1 MAHMDQ
7 MRTSEDA
14 ADINCQ
20 ERVRLA
26 TEVFHKYHREIRA
39 MIHAVVSNPGEAD
52 DLFQNLFLSLVAK
65 PLPPDIRSVKR
76 YLYRAI
82 VNDVISQ
89 DRREESRFR
98 HTRVYALRQKWLRM
112 ETDPRDP
119 VIAAEQT
126 HRMFQMVDRLG
137 PTEAQAVIREFA
149 LDHDRDKASC
159 EMGVKRRS
167 FTKYLSRGIR
177 RLRFIAIAR
186 EGSDP

>member
-1 MAHMDQ
+1 MDQ
-7 MRTSEDA
+7 VRTSEDV
-14 ADINCQ
+14 ADGSSQ

-39 MIHAVVSNPGEAD
+39 MIQAVVPNPGEAD

-65 PLPPDIRSVKR
+65 PLPTDIRSVKR

-98 HTRVYALRQKWLRM
+98 HIRVYALRQKWLRM

-119 VIAAEQT
+119 LIAAEQT
-126 HRMFQMVDRLG
+126 RRMLQTLDRLR

-149 LDHDRDKASC
+149 LDHDRSKASC
-159 EMGVKRRS
+159 EMGIKRRS

-177 RLRFIAIAR
+177 KLRFITIAR
-186 EGSDP
+186 EGSAP